1 MNNYYMKMALELAQ
15 KAQGRTSPNPL
26 VGAVIVKNAIVQGT
40 GYHQKAGTPHAEI
53 HALRAAKDH
62 SRDADMYVNLEPCN
76 HTGRT
81 PPCTEAIINAGIKR
95 VFIGTLDPNPL
106 VSGRGV
112 ERLQAAGIETV
123 VGILEDESRRLNET
137 FNKYIRQKLP
147 FVALKVAQ
155 SLDGKMATATGESQ
169 WITGE
174 AARHH
179 GHGLRNVYDA
189 ILVGIG
195 TVLADN
201 PSLTCRLPVGGGRDP
216 VRIIVDSRL
225 SITKDARVLHLD
237 STAPTI
243 IATTANASAERISYL
258 EKMAPVLI
266 VNDGPKVHLPSLL
279 KILGEMEITSL
290 LVEGGSHI
298 ISSFLEEKL
307 IDKYYFYIAPK
318 IIGNKKSPGPFDFT
332 VPLPLAQTLELIN
345 LETLVLDRDLLIT
358 GYPDRKEECD
368 VYRNY

>member
-1 MNNYYMKMALELAQ
+1 MNNYYMSMALELARQ
-15 KAQGRTSPNPL
+15 AQGRTSPNPV

-40 GYHQKAGTPHAEI
+40 GYHQKAGTPHAEV
-53 HALRAAKDH
+53 HALRAAGMEAQ
-62 SRDADMYVNLEPCN
+62 DADMYVTLEPCN

-95 VFIGTLDPNPL
+95 VFIATLDPNPI

-112 ERLQAAGIETV
+112 ARLQAAGIETV
-123 VGILEDESRRLNET
+123 VGILEDKARRLNET
-137 FNKYIRQKLP
+137 FNKYIRQRLP

-179 GHGLRNVYDA
+179 GHGLRNIYDA

-195 TVLADN
+195 TVMKDN
-201 PSLTCRLPVGGGRDP
+201 PSLTCRLPAGSGRDP

-225 SITKDARVLHLD
+225 SITKDARVLQLD
-237 STAPTI
+237 STASTI
-243 IATTANASAERISYL
+243 IATTASASPDKISII
-258 EKMAPVLI
+258 EKKAPVLI
-266 VNDGPKVHLPSLL
+266 VNDGPFVHLPSLMKKL
-279 KILGEMEITSL
+279 AEVEITSV

-318 IIGNKKSPGPFDFT
+318 IIGNVKSPGPFDHT
-332 VPLPLAQTLELIN
+332 LPVPLAQVPELIN
-345 LETLVLDRDLLIT
+345 LETLALGKDLLVS
-358 GYPDRKEECD
+358 GYPDRKEE
-368 VYRNY
+368 